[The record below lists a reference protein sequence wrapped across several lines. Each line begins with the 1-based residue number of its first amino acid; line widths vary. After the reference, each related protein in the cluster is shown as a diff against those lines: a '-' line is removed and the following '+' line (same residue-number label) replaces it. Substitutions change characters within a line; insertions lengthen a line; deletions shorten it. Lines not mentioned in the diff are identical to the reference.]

1 VTTPAKSLSTLEY
14 DKVIARLAGMTQT
27 PRGKALA
34 LALQPSSEY
43 AEVLQ
48 RQRLTAEGR
57 RLREMKPNLGLGAV
71 REIGTFVHQASL
83 GHALEPA
90 ELLEVQATLA
100 HAHTVRET
108 IDRLRVY
115 VPYLAEIADRIGDF
129 RTITSE
135 IARCI
140 NPRGDVVDSA
150 SPVLGQLRRE
160 SRVIHDRLTARLN
173 QLLNSSRSAI
183 QEPIVTLR
191 DGRYVIPVKAEQ
203 RAQLPGIV
211 HDVSSSGAT
220 VFLEPLETV
229 EMGNRWREM
238 LAEEQRE
245 IARILRQLSSMVG
258 ERDGEIGEAIE
269 ALAEIDLVLAKA
281 RLGEAI
287 EAKELPHD
295 GPEQPWLLEGPDGL
309 ILETARH
316 PLLKG
321 DVVPIT
327 VWLGTLTPV
336 SSSRPLSRAPAR
348 PTAQRER
355 GEVDG
360 SDRVFA
366 VLLITGPNTGGK
378 TVALKTVGLLALMAQ
393 AGLPVPADAN
403 SRLPVFDA
411 VYADIGDEQ
420 SIEQSLSTFSSH
432 VGNIISILASATGD
446 SLVLLDELGAGT
458 DPLEGAALAKA
469 ILSHLLA
476 TGSLVVATTHHGEL
490 KEFAHTTPGIAN
502 ASVEFDLESLSPT
515 YRLHIGLPG
524 QSNALAIA
532 QRLGM
537 PEAILEEA
545 RSGIDPD
552 RLAVESLIS
561 DLHHERKAA
570 QTASAEQ
577 RVAAS
582 EAEKA
587 RQRVTKELQSL
598 EANRGRLIE
607 RTQREMETELSQMRT
622 RLRDA
627 VRELERA
634 ERLSVFERAKAVE
647 TAREEVTEAE
657 TSVKRVVQ
665 RKQRKRRAPLAE
677 IAAGDR
683 VFLIDVPTPGEAIS
697 SPDEQGDLDV
707 KLGSLRARINV
718 RQIERVD
725 KADDRADG
733 HAVSTPPASHLP
745 LPTTPPELDLRG
757 LTVDEALLLIDQR
770 LDEAARSG
778 VRELRII
785 HGKGTGT
792 LRRAVRDMLSK
803 HALVHGHAVAEPRA
817 GGDGVT
823 VVELA
828 V

>member
-1 VTTPAKSLSTLEY
+1 MTTPAKSLATLEY
-14 DKVIARLAGMTQT
+14 DKVIARLGGMTQT
-27 PRGKALA
+27 APGKALA
-34 LALQPSSEY
+34 LALKPSSDY
-43 AEVLQ
+43 GEVLR

-71 REIGTFVHQASL
+71 RDIGTFAHQAGL

-129 RTITSE
+129 RQITSE

-140 NPRGDVVDSA
+140 SPRGDVVDAA
-150 SPVLGQLRRE
+150 SPVLAQLRRE

-173 QLLNSSRSAI
+173 QLLTSSRTAI

-245 IARILRQLSSMVG
+245 IARILRQISASVG
-258 ERDGEIGEAIE
+258 ERDAEIAAAID
-269 ALAEIDLVLAKA
+269 ALAEIDLALAKA

-287 EAKELPHD
+287 GAKELPHD
-295 GPEQPWLLEGPDGL
+295 GPQQSWLLEERGAL
-309 ILETARH
+309 VLETARH
-316 PLLKG
+316 PLLTG

-327 VWLGTLTPV
+327 AWLGDATAPISDFRPSTSV
-336 SSSRPLSRAPAR
+336 ESSF
-348 PTAQRER
+348 T
-355 GEVDG
+355 
-360 SDRVFA
+360 

-432 VGNIISILASATGD
+432 IGNIISILESATGD

-458 DPLEGAALAKA
+458 DPVEGAALAKA

-537 PEAILEEA
+537 PESILDEA
-545 RSGIDPD
+545 RAGIDPD

-570 QTASAEQ
+570 QTASAQQ
-577 RVAAS
+577 RTAAS

-587 RQRVTKELQSL
+587 RQKVTKELQSL

-607 RTQREMETELSQMRT
+607 RTQREMEAELSQMRT
-622 RLRDA
+622 RLREA

-634 ERLSVFERAKAVE
+634 ERLNVFERAKAVE

-665 RKQRKRRAPLAE
+665 RKQRKRPLPLPE
-677 IAAGDR
+677 IATGDR

-697 SPDEQGDLDV
+697 PPDEQGDLDV

-718 RQIERVD
+718 RQIERVE
-725 KADDRADG
+725 KADERADG
-733 HAVSTPPASHLP
+733 HAITSQPVSHLA

-770 LDEAARSG
+770 IDEAARAG

-803 HALVHGHAVAEPRA
+803 HALVQGHAVAEPRA

-828 V
+828 D

>member
-1 VTTPAKSLSTLEY
+1 MTTTAKYLRTLEY
-14 DKVIARLAGMTQT
+14 DKIITRLGALCQTARG
-27 PRGKALA
+27 RALA
-34 LALQPSSEY
+34 LALEPSTEH
-43 AEVLQ
+43 AVVLH

-57 RLREMKPNLGLGAV
+57 RLREMKPNLGLGAI
-71 REIGTFVHQASL
+71 RDIATLVHQASL

-90 ELLEVQATLA
+90 ELLDVQATLS

-115 VPYLAEIADRIGDF
+115 LPFLAEIADRIGDF
-129 RTITSE
+129 REVASE

-140 NPRGDVVDSA
+140 NQRGEVVDAA
-150 SPVLGQLRRE
+150 SPVLAQLRRE
-160 SRVIHDRLTARLN
+160 SRIAHDRLTTRLN
-173 QLLNSSRSAI
+173 QILNSARAAV
-183 QEPIVTLR
+183 QDPIVTLR
-191 DGRYVIPVKAEQ
+191 DGRYVIPVKADQ

-211 HDVSSSGAT
+211 HDVSASGAT
-220 VFLEPLETV
+220 VFVEPLETV
-229 EMGNRWREM
+229 EIGNRWREM

-245 IARILRQLSSMVG
+245 IGRILRDLSSRVG
-258 ERDGEIGEAIE
+258 ARDGDIAVAIE
-269 ALAEIDLVLAKA
+269 SLAEIDLSLAKG
-281 RLGEAI
+281 RLGEQMGAGQ
-287 EAKELPHD
+287 LPHD
-295 GPEQPWLLEGPDGL
+295 SHEQPWLIEKPDGL
-309 ILETARH
+309 YLENARH
-316 PLLKG
+316 PLLSG
-321 DVVPIT
+321 EVVPIT
-327 VWLGTLTPV
+327 VWLG
-336 SSSRPLSRAPAR
+336 SDGEKRKS
-348 PTAQRER
+348 ENENR
-355 GEVDG
+355 GAAGGEKGKSQIEAGDAAF
-360 SDRVFA
+360 S

-432 VGNIISILASATGD
+432 AGNIISILGSATGD

-458 DPLEGAALAKA
+458 DPVEGAALAKA
-469 ILSHLLA
+469 VLSHLLK
-476 TGSLVVATTHHGEL
+476 TGCLAVATTHHGEL
-490 KEFAHTTPGIAN
+490 KAFAHTTPGIAN
-502 ASVEFDLESLSPT
+502 ASVEFDVETLSPT

-537 PEAILEEA
+537 PGSILEEA
-545 RSGIDPD
+545 RAGIDPD

-561 DLHHERKAA
+561 DLHREREVA

-577 RVAAS
+577 RAAAR
-582 EAEKA
+582 EAERA

-598 EANRGRLIE
+598 EANRDRLIE
-607 RTQREMETELSQMRT
+607 RTQREMEAELSQVRA
-622 RLRDA
+622 RLREA

-634 ERLSVFERAKAVE
+634 ERLSVFEGAQAIE
-647 TAREEVTEAE
+647 SAREEVAATAE
-657 TSVKRVVQ
+657 TAKQVQ
-665 RKQRKRRAPLAE
+665 RRRRKQRRGPLPAIE
-677 IAAGDR
+677 PGDQ
-683 VFLIDVPTPGEAIS
+683 VFLLDVPTPGEAIS

-718 RQIERVD
+718 RQIERVEKR
-725 KADDRADG
+725 KAESDRRDG
-733 HAVSTPPASHLP
+733 ARLAMTPGLELRVS
-745 LPTTPPELDLRG
+745 PELDLRG

-770 LDEAARSG
+770 LDEAARAG
-778 VRELRII
+778 VGELRII

-792 LRRAVRDMLSK
+792 LRRAVREMLSR
-803 HALVHGHAVAEPRA
+803 HALVRGHAAAPPRG

-828 V
+828 G

>member
-1 VTTPAKSLSTLEY
+1 MTTTAKSLGTLEY
-14 DKVIARLAGMTQT
+14 DKIIARLAALCQT
-27 PRGKALA
+27 ARGRALA
-34 LALQPSSEY
+34 LALPPSPEY
-43 AEVLQ
+43 AEVVH

-57 RLREMKPNLGLGAV
+57 RLREMKPDLGLGAV
-71 REIGTFVHQASL
+71 RDIATVVHQANL
-83 GHALEPA
+83 GHVLEPT
-90 ELLEVQATLA
+90 ELLDVQATLSQ
-100 HAHTVRET
+100 AHTVRET
-108 IDRLRVY
+108 VDRLRVY
-115 VPYLAEIADRIGDF
+115 LPFLAEISDRIADF
-129 RTITSE
+129 LDVTSE

-140 NPRGDVVDSA
+140 NQRGEVVDSA
-150 SPVLGQLRRE
+150 SPILAQLRRE
-160 SRVIHDRLTARLN
+160 SRVAHDRLTARLN
-173 QLLNSSRSAI
+173 QILNSARGAI

-203 RAQLPGIV
+203 RAQFPGIV
-211 HDVSSSGAT
+211 HDVSASGAT
-220 VFLEPLETV
+220 VFLEPLEVV

-245 IARILRQLSSMVG
+245 IARILRDLSGRVG
-258 ERDGEIGEAIE
+258 SRDADIGEAIE
-269 ALAEIDLVLAKA
+269 ALAEIDLSLAKA
-281 RLGEAI
+281 RLGEEMGAQ
-287 EAKELPHD
+287 ALPHD
-295 GPEQPWLLEGPDGL
+295 GHEQPWLTDKPAGLLLEN
-309 ILETARH
+309 ARH

-321 DVVPIT
+321 DVIPTT
-327 VWLGTLTPV
+327 VWLGVP
-336 SSSRPLSRAPAR
+336 SASHPSPLPR
-348 PTAQRER
+348 T
-355 GEVDG
+355 GEGPGVRD
-360 SDRVFA
+360 SVAFTI
-366 VLLITGPNTGGK
+366 LLITGPNTGGK

-432 VGNIISILASATGD
+432 VGNIISILASATSD

-458 DPLEGAALAKA
+458 DPVEGAALAKA
-469 ILSHLLA
+469 ILSRLLDTVCLA
-476 TGSLVVATTHHGEL
+476 VATTHHGEL
-490 KEFAHTTPGIAN
+490 KAFAHTTPGIAN
-502 ASVEFDLESLSPT
+502 ASVEFDVETLSPT

-537 PEAILEEA
+537 PESILDEA
-545 RSGIDPD
+545 RAGIDPD

-561 DLHHERKAA
+561 DLHREREVA

-577 RVAAS
+577 RAAAR
-582 EAEKA
+582 EAERA

-598 EANRGRLIE
+598 EANRERLIE
-607 RTQREMETELSQMRT
+607 RTQREMEAELSQMRS

-647 TAREEVTEAE
+647 TAREEIATAEASPKKVE
-657 TSVKRVVQ
+657 SR
-665 RKQRKRRAPLAE
+665 RRKRRRGPLPE
-677 IAAGDR
+677 IAPGDQIY
-683 VFLIDVPTPGEAIS
+683 LLDVPTPGEAIS
-697 SPDEQGDLDV
+697 PPDEQGELDV

-718 RQIERVD
+718 RQIERVERRNS
-725 KADDRADG
+725 KTEKRDG
-733 HAVSTPPASHLP
+733 AVVTQISDFDLRVS
-745 LPTTPPELDLRG
+745 PELDLRG

-770 LDEAARSG
+770 LDEAARAG
-778 VRELRII
+778 VSELCII

-792 LRRAVRDMLSK
+792 LRRAVREMLSK
-803 HALVHGHAVAEPRA
+803 HSLVQGHAAAPPRG

-828 V
+828 R